1 MTPPVIAGAVQEYV
15 NPPGTPE
22 GVKVNSAPDSTEVTW
37 SAITGGISL
46 MMTGAVTELE
56 QDPMVTVY
64 STVTVPAVIPV
75 NTPPEVMLAFPVPAI
90 TDHIPP
96 AVASVNAGVVE
107 PAQTIAAPPAIEAT
121 EGNVLTVRVAVEVF
135 EHVPLVTV

>member
-1 MTPPVIAGAVQEYV
+1 
-15 NPPGTPE
+15 
-22 GVKVNSAPDSTEVTW
+22 
-37 SAITGGISL
+37 

-96 AVASVNAGVVE
+96 AVASVNAGVAE
-107 PAQTIAAPPAIEAT
+107 PAHTVEAPPAIAEIT
-121 EGNVLTVRVAVEVF
+121 GREFIVSEEVAELV
-135 EHVPLVTV
+135 HVPLLIM